1 WTDRNTS
8 SSTTHQRTR
17 STRSIRLKWPS
28 ARQPWPSWPSLSPIS
43 PSDLASRGYT
53 FMMMKR
59 VFVALA
65 VVTFCACS
73 RTEAR
78 QARQPL
84 PTDVVAT
91 VGSTGITLAQVDER
105 ALEQPASNFGSI
117 KLSQALYDARRQ
129 AIDEI
134 VANTLL
140 DQEAKARGVVRATLI
155 EKEISDKV
163 APVGDTE
170 VVNWYQANQARVQ
183 GASLDQVRAPIR
195 AYLIQERMG
204 VARERFLDT
213 LRVKTPVRVTL
224 EPPRQMVAVAKGAT
238 RGSAGAPVGVKE
250 VSGFQWPYCPPAPAA

>member
-1 WTDRNTS
+1 
-8 SSTTHQRTR
+8 
-17 STRSIRLKWPS
+17 
-28 ARQPWPSWPSLSPIS
+28 
-43 PSDLASRGYT
+43 
-53 FMMMKR
+53 MMMKR

-105 ALEQPASNFGSI
+105 ALEQPASNFGST

-140 DQEAKARGVVRATLI
+140 DQEAKARGVNRATLI

-213 LRVKTPVRVTL
+213 LRVKTAVRVTL

-238 RGSAGAPVGVKE
+238 RGSASAPIE
-250 VSGFQWPYCPPAPAA
+250 MIEFSDFQCPYCLRAHSTIEQVLASYGDKIHFVYRHYPVPGHPNAKPAAEASECAKEQGKFWEYHD